1 MQSAISIVMP
11 IYNEIELLP
20 ELFARMH
27 RVMSEISRSY
37 GLSTEWILVNDGSSD
52 NSMEYMRAQAL
63 SDENVVVIDLSRNF
77 GHQPAIQAG
86 LEYAHGDAVVVMDGD
101 LQDPPEVILDMLKA
115 WRAGSRVVIA
125 KRRSRSEGG
134 IKGLFFRGFHNL
146 LSRISDTPIESNTGV
161 FGLLDRRAV
170 NELLRLKERN
180 RFLPGLRSWIGY
192 EQATVLYDREQRAA
206 GAPKQTLGRLFRY
219 AFDAIFSF
227 SHKPLRAIWTMG
239 FIVSLVCIGYALFL
253 IALRIFNVN
262 VVPGFTTPTV
272 AILFLGGIQ
281 LISIG
286 ILGEYLGRIYDEVK
300 QRPQYVIHEIVN
312 RHTANADQSTEYTAE
327 YERPYRHE

>member
-1 MQSAISIVMP
+1 MSSVLSIVMP

-20 ELFARMH
+20 ELFARM
-27 RVMSEISRSY
+27 RSLFDQLESRY
-37 GLSTEWILVNDGSSD
+37 ALAAEWVLVNDGSRD
-52 NSMEYMRAQAL
+52 GSMEYMRERAGE
-63 SDENVVVIDLSRNF
+63 DPRVVVIDLSRNF

-101 LQDPPEVILDMLKA
+101 LQDPPEVILDLVAA
-115 WRAGSRVVIA
+115 WREGKRVVIA
-125 KRRSRSEGG
+125 SRRSRAEGG
-134 IKGLFFRGFHNL
+134 LKGVLFKGFHSL
-146 LSRISDTPIESNTGV
+146 LGRVSDTPIAVNAGV

-192 EQATVLYDREQRAA
+192 EQATVLYDREARAA
-206 GAPKQTLGRLFRY
+206 GEPKQTFGRLIRY

-239 FIVSLVCIGYALFL
+239 FIVSFICITYALFL

-272 AILFLGGIQ
+272 AILFLGGVQ
-281 LISIG
+281 LIAIG

-300 QRPQYVIHEIVN
+300 QRPQYVIHEIVHQKAAQFAH
-312 RHTANADQSTEYTAE
+312 RDA
-327 YERPYRHE
+327 

>member
-1 MQSAISIVMP
+1 MQNALSIVMP

-20 ELFARMH
+20 ELFSRMLH
-27 RVMSEISRSY
+27 VMEQIRDRFQ
-37 GLSTEWILVNDGSSD
+37 LETEWILVNDGSVD
-52 NSMEYMRAQAL
+52 GSMEYMRDRAMQDAR
-63 SDENVVVIDLSRNF
+63 VVVIDLSRNF

-101 LQDPPEVILDMLKA
+101 LQDPPEVIFDMLTA
-115 WRAGSRVVIA
+115 WRSGKRVVIA
-125 KRRSRSEGG
+125 KRRSRAEGG
-134 IKGLFFRGFHNL
+134 IKGLFFRGFHSL
-146 LSRISDTPIESNTGV
+146 LERMSDTPIESNAGV

-192 EQATVLYDREQRAA
+192 DQATVMYDRDHRAA
-206 GAPKQTLGRLFRY
+206 GQPKQTIGRLFRY

-239 FIVSLVCIGYALFL
+239 FVVSFICIAYALFL
-253 IALRIFNVN
+253 VALRVLNIN

-300 QRPQYVIHEIVN
+300 QRPQYVIHEIIH
-312 RHTANADQSTEYTAE
+312 RNAPS
-327 YERPYRHE
+327 YEHAHRHE